1 MFEPSLSRA
10 ADLLAKH
17 SGGKITTALKT
28 AIELGSIKYME
39 AEKAM
44 TDEPHVPQS
53 EQSVTVGSKDLL
65 PPPKEAK
72 NALDCFNCWR

>member
-10 ADLLAKH
+10 ADLHAKH

-28 AIELGSIKYME
+28 AIELGSIKSTE
-39 AEKAM
+39 PEKAT
-44 TDEPHVPQS
+44 TDDPHVPQT
-53 EQSVTVGSKDLL
+53 EQSVTVASKDLL
-65 PPPKEAK
+65 PPPKKAK